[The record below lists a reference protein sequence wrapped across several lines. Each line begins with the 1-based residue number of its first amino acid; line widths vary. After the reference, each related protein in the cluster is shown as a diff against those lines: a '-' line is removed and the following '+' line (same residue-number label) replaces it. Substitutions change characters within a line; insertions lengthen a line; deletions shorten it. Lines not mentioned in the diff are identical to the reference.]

1 MPRRSALLSLLFVL
15 TWVLPLTAACQS
27 AQPTPVP
34 AQPTAVGSEP
44 TPVMTSTAIPTSIP
58 VATSTAIPTPIPVAT
73 STTVPE
79 PTPVVTSA
87 LGKSGIKPGLYV
99 ARLSANPSLGVDG
112 GYYAVRLDADGFY
125 HIIWF
130 GTDRSNL
137 DAGGSGMEGVLGTYQ
152 IDSDQISFTDVE
164 GFAACTPE
172 EGVQGTYRFALDGS
186 ALRFTRL
193 SDNCGARAHVL
204 ATQTMRLDKP

>member
-1 MPRRSALLSLLFVL
+1 MQRRSALLSLLFVL
-15 TWVLPLTAACQS
+15 ACVLALTTACQS
-27 AQPTPVP
+27 VQPTPVP
-34 AQPTAVGSEP
+34 VQPTAAGSEP
-44 TPVMTSTAIPTSIP
+44 TP
-58 VATSTAIPTPIPVAT
+58 VATSTAIPTPTPVAT
-73 STTVPE
+73 PTTIPE

-137 DAGGSGMEGVLGTYQ
+137 DAGNSGMEGVLGTYQ
-152 IDSDQISFTDVE
+152 IDGNQISFTDVE
-164 GFAACTPE
+164 GFAACPPE

-204 ATQTMRLDKP
+204 ATQTMRLQKP